1 MHDKIVAIEIV
12 GCGVVVVFD
21 DGWKMTIESQD
32 AKEVLR
38 EAAMKILTMKTPIKE
53 K

>member
-1 MHDKIVAIEIV
+1 MNDKIVAIEIV

-32 AKEVLR
+32 AKEILR
-38 EAAMKILTMKTPIKE
+38 DAAMKILNMKTKVV
-53 K
+53 